1 MIIYVDL
8 LIALNL
14 IYDFLIL
21 KVVSLVLK
29 RTTSNIKIL
38 LSSLIGEVSILFLIL
53 NFNYILL
60 IIFKIILAI
69 IMNIVTFKYKSL
81 KYSLINISYFYM
93 ISIILGGFIY
103 FLYLKGI
110 NYIII
115 MLLVPLIL
123 LIYIIQETRK
133 SINNNI
139 YDVGITFLNNHSI
152 NIKGYLDTGNN
163 IKDIVSNKCVI
174 IVNKNIVM
182 NSYKTNKYVY
192 VPIRVVNNNDLL
204 RCIKIKYIIINNK
217 KITNVLVGLSSTKIG
232 IDNVDCLLNNYLR
245 KEIEND

>member
-29 RTTSNIKIL
+29 RSTTNIKIL
-38 LSSLIGEVSILFLIL
+38 LSSLIGEVSTLFLIF
-53 NFNYILL
+53 NFNYIIL
-60 IIFKIILAI
+60 IIFKIILAC
-69 IMNIVTFKYKSL
+69 IMNIIAFKYKTL

-103 FLYLKGI
+103 FLYLRGI

-115 MLLVPLIL
+115 MLLIPIIL
-123 LIYIIQETRK
+123 LIYIIQETRR

-139 YDVGITFLNNHSI
+139 YDIGITFLNNHKI
-152 NIKGYLDTGNN
+152 IIKGYIDTGNN
-163 IKDIVSNKCVI
+163 IKDIVSNKYVI
-174 IVNKNIVM
+174 IINEKLVTKI
-182 NSYKTNKYVY
+182 YKTYKYIY
-192 VPIRVVNNNDLL
+192 VPISVVNNNELL
-204 RCIKIKYIIINNK
+204 KCIKIKYIEINNK
-217 KITNVLVGLSSTKIG
+217 KITNVLLGLSNTKIR